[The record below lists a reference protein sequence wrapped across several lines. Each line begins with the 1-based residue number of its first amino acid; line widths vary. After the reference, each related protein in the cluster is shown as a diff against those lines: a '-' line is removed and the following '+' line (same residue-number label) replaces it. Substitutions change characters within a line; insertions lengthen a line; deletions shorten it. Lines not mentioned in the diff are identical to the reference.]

1 MEPELAGID
10 LLRALLTNRVFAAA
24 PGWNDD
30 QWGFGEF
37 ACTPAECAELF
48 QRGLIAAEPVSI
60 PDEVLAAHGQS
71 RETCGPITHE
81 WKLTDAGRRAALES
95 SDAS

>member
-1 MEPELAGID
+1 MAGID
-10 LLRALLTNRVFAAA
+10 LLRALLNNRVFAAA

-30 QWGFGEF
+30 QWRFGEF

-48 QRGLIAAEPVSI
+48 QQGLIAAEPVTI
-60 PDEVLAAHGQS
+60 PDEVLAAHGRS

-81 WKLTDAGRRAALES
+81 WRLTEKGRERALQTVDDTSAR
-95 SDAS
+95 